1 MPDTST
7 SRLTLLALA
16 AANGVDLSQ
25 LTSFQISSRSGG
37 LDQSAAEDELDRLP
51 KPVVCVGKVD
61 GSSMGVSYESPNSN
75 QLPLFQHRRNQI
87 QEGKGP
93 IGSLRSLAEDG
104 SIEVRA
110 AGVVTVAH
118 RTTLER
124 WAAEVLVDQP
134 LGIELLEPKAGGAP
148 WVLSFSQVRS
158 GDPIAALQ
166 QLKARRVP

>member
-1 MPDTST
+1 MSDTST

-16 AANGVDLSQ
+16 AANGVDLGQ
-25 LTSFQISSRSGG
+25 LTSFQISSQSGG
-37 LDQSAAEDELDRLP
+37 LDQSAAEDALDRLP
-51 KPVVCVGKVD
+51 KPVVCVGKVH
-61 GSSMGVSYESPNSN
+61 GSSMGVSCEFPNPN

-87 QEGKGP
+87 QDGKGP
-93 IGSLRSLAEDG
+93 IGSLRSLADGG

-110 AGVVTVAH
+110 AGVVTAAH

-124 WAAEVLVDQP
+124 WAVEILVDQP
-134 LGIELLEPKAGGAP
+134 LGIELFEPKVVGAP
-148 WVLSFSQVRS
+148 WVLSFSQVQS